1 MNLRKFIGWC
11 VAILFI
17 VTGRRYRCVR
27 QYDKK
32 GNILSFYTHN
42 PKPEVLEEVL
52 KWLSRK
58 GFAFISTDELLAIKD
73 GQMPWRR
80 RCAWLTFDDGWAGFE
95 EKLLPILEKYHCPA
109 TIFVPPKEI
118 ERGQVWTNSIMSA
131 VEDITSY
138 YALPAEERYEKVD
151 KVLKKVGNP
160 RHLASK
166 EELIRLSQHPLIT
179 LENHTDTHI
188 SCASRPVEEVIA
200 EVRNVQDILTEW
212 TGRIPRL
219 ICYPFGHYTIEIDT
233 AMKKMN
239 LTPVHSNPGIM
250 SLETIGLHRNMFH
263 ERMTTSENVG
273 RVLGA
278 WVEVKQHD
286 L

>member
-1 MNLRKFIGWC
+1 MKYLIRKFIGWC

-32 GNILSFYTHN
+32 GNIFSFYTHN

-58 GFAFISTDELLAIKD
+58 GFTFISTDELLAMQD

-109 TIFVPPKEI
+109 TIFVPPREI
-118 ERGQVWTNSIMSA
+118 ERGQVWTNSIMSV
-131 VEDITSY
+131 VENIIPY
-138 YALPAEERYEKVD
+138 YAMPAEERYKKVD

-179 LENHTDTHI
+179 LENHTDTHL

-212 TGRIPRL
+212 TGRAPKL
-219 ICYPFGHYTIEIDT
+219 MCYPFGHWTRETNMAIKT
-233 AMKKMN
+233 LN
-239 LTPVHSNPGIM
+239 LIPVSSTQGM
-250 SLETIGLHRNMFH
+250 MTLETIGSARNMFT
-263 ERMTTSENVG
+263 ETMTTTENIG
-273 RVLGA
+273 RILGA
-278 WVEVKQHD
+278 WVKVKA